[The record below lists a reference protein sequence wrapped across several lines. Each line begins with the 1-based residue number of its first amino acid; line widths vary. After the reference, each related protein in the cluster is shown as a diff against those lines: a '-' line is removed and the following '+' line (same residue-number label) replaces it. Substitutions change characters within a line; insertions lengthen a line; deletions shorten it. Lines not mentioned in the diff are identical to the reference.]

1 MARDRLAVDLRG
13 LGQELGQRSQA
24 LGLDRSTLVR
34 QILAAALSRSPEQ
47 KTPASA
53 SSESVGP
60 FNDDD
65 QRRRISLRVSAET
78 HAKIVA
84 TAKARGSFLS
94 EYLEDVLTDPAA
106 APAAGPR
113 RLPPE
118 VLEAFV
124 RSNYE
129 LRAVGRNINQIAH
142 SLNSSSPGG
151 TLPAR
156 EREALTRLPSQIA
169 EHVEVAAKA
178 LHALAPAYSLQ
189 HPIRKRNR
197 K

>member
-1 MARDRLAVDLRG
+1 VARDRLAVDLRG

-47 KTPASA
+47 TAPATA

-60 FNDDD
+60 SNDD

-113 RLPPE
+113 RVPPE

>member
-47 KTPASA
+47 ETPATA
-53 SSESVGP
+53 SSESVRP
-60 FNDDD
+60 SNDD

-113 RLPPE
+113 RVPPE

-178 LHALAPAYSLQ
+178 LHAFAPAYSLQ